1 MFSFYGLDWFINWIG
16 ISRQAVFKTVTN
28 YTVAERSPH
37 HPTKTFKVDT
47 SKLITDV
54 LLDPTSFLLL
64 AVPSRSIHG
73 AVLHIGTYYSTYT

>member
-1 MFSFYGLDWFINWIG
+1 MG

-64 AVPSRSIHG
+64 AVMPSRSIRRG
-73 AVLHIGTYYSTYT
+73 AVLHILDSYILWYLYIGVGLHRCA